1 MHTFILVVNQGDKTN
16 MIFTRTP
23 TQVPYHP
30 SELLYIK
37 STQDKDLGY
46 VNFGKYVSNSAF
58 ASFTY
63 LGWEDRLCI
72 VLLWGL
78 SHAAKLRQIPAQK
91 TNQPPRG
98 EGKACLSIFL
108 QKCFGRA
115 YSALKQRFSQSPSH
129 LKLSWKPR
137 ALISNRKRK

>member
-1 MHTFILVVNQGDKTN
+1 VHTFILVVNQGDKTN

-46 VNFGKYVSNSAF
+46 VNFEKYVSNSAF

-91 TNQPPRG
+91 NKPASERRG
-98 EGKACLSIFL
+98 KGMLIYFSAKVLWESLLSSKA
-108 QKCFGRA
+108 KV
-115 YSALKQRFSQSPSH
+115 
-129 LKLSWKPR
+129 
-137 ALISNRKRK
+137 